1 MLTIVQSNKI
11 DKLFDH
17 LLKAYKNPSYQSS
30 IFEPFQVIVPSKVMG
45 EWLKKQ
51 VADKAGISTLVTTE
65 FWGRYFL
72 GLMQRVLRTY
82 ARISEDDDV
91 LDVPEVAML
100 SKNVMQWQIFGYLT
114 QYRQAIV
121 EQPQHPLYPF
131 LSPLVEDK
139 EADSP
144 NTTGFAPDTPATID
158 SLSWANNQSLLSNDA
173 VTAAK

>member
-1 MLTIVQSNKI
+1 
-11 DKLFDH
+11 
-17 LLKAYKNPSYQSS
+17 
-30 IFEPFQVIVPSKVMG
+30 VMG

-82 ARISEDDDV
+82 ALISEDDDI

-121 EQPQHPLYPF
+121 EQPQHPLYP
-131 LSPLVEDK
+131 
-139 EADSP
+139 
-144 NTTGFAPDTPATID
+144 
-158 SLSWANNQSLLSNDA
+158 
-173 VTAAK
+173 